1 MIFRGLFRKPSIVTI
16 SLTWG
21 ISTRTI
27 KTWTLHMNVQKW
39 TIGKRKTATKLGNFL
54 GMSFVGNV
62 IKIVRSTGSDY
73 WAAYVGGEKSKQMY
87 LNNTPKP
94 MSLPINDL
102 SSDVGLRRTCVYYHT
117 SACEMWV
124 RKCVQNAFW
133 NVRAMCVQC
142 ACVQTFLGGAICASN
157 FAHFLQQ
164 NGQNLLFF
172 HFFLAF

>member
-1 MIFRGLFRKPSIVTI
+1 
-16 SLTWG
+16 
-21 ISTRTI
+21 
-27 KTWTLHMNVQKW
+27 MNVQKW

-102 SSDVGLRRTCVYYHT
+102 RVFWGLFWTTYL
-117 SACEMWV
+117 
-124 RKCVQNAFW
+124 RKDIFSKYI
-133 NVRAMCVQC
+133 
-142 ACVQTFLGGAICASN
+142 T
-157 FAHFLQQ
+157 
-164 NGQNLLFF
+164 
-172 HFFLAF
+172 